1 MDDNKIYEPEFL
13 HLLKGKGSF
22 KVPEL
27 YFQEFLERN
36 EKISQFGYLES
47 DLKSQDFQNCPNDYF
62 KELPDL
68 ILEKV
73 RIDHVLPHQDNSKFQ
88 IPQGYFQNLSDEVL
102 GQIKH
107 DQTLAPKSTI
117 KKYFRSS
124 WLYAVA
130 AMFVLAVSL
139 VVLNYQNNQLD
150 KNLDLSKIDEEV
162 LMEFAYENA
171 GDMDSE
177 SLANLLDE
185 DELYEMD
192 LQIELGGNDL
202 DEMIEFYQ

>member
-1 MDDNKIYEPEFL
+1 MDDNIIYEPEFL
-13 HLLKGKGSF
+13 HLLKERGSF

-27 YFQEFLERN
+27 YFEEFLERN

-47 DLKSQDFQNCPNDYF
+47 DLKSQDFQNCPKDYF

-107 DQTLAPKSTI
+107 DQTLAP

>member
-13 HLLKGKGSF
+13 RLLKGKGSF

-27 YFQEFLERN
+27 YFEEFLERN

-73 RIDHVLPHQDNSKFQ
+73 RIAHVLPHQDNSKFQ

-185 DELYEMD
+185 DELDEMD